1 MKHEHL
7 LEGLIAAENKE
18 TDKEDAALTAMA
30 SKIFEEKRS
39 KLRRLDDEV
48 IRGVALFIIYPD
60 GAGSPSH

>member
-7 LEGLIAAENKE
+7 LEGLIEENKE
-18 TDKEDAALTAMA
+18 TEEGDAALTAMA

-48 IRGVALFIIYPD
+48 IRGVALFIIYL
-60 GAGSPSH
+60 

>member
-7 LEGLIAAENKE
+7 LEGLIVEENKE
-18 TDKEDAALTAMA
+18 TEEGDAALTAMA

-48 IRGVALFIIYPD
+48 IRGVALFIIYL
-60 GAGSPSH
+60 